1 MMKNEIVKLG
11 IVLLII
17 TSIAGGLLAFSNTV
31 TADLIVEAEE
41 AASSGPEVA
50 MAVVPGSAKFV
61 NIEEGLV
68 EEIKSENDKFIDG
81 KKAVDENGNT
91 VGYGIRTLSTVAGY
105 GGDMELFVGISPDG
119 EVVGTKVLSM
129 AETPGLGTNVQNQEF
144 KDQYLGKTTDMNIEV
159 VKSGV
164 SEDNQIQAVAG
175 ATFSSNS
182 YTSAVN
188 NALSIFEEYIK

>member
-1 MMKNEIVKLG
+1 MMQNEIVKLG

-91 VGYGIRTLSTVAGY
+91 VG
-105 GGDMELFVGISPDG
+105 
-119 EVVGTKVLSM
+119 
-129 AETPGLGTNVQNQEF
+129 
-144 KDQYLGKTTDMNIEV
+144 
-159 VKSGV
+159 
-164 SEDNQIQAVAG
+164 
-175 ATFSSNS
+175 
-182 YTSAVN
+182 
-188 NALSIFEEYIK
+188 

>member
-1 MMKNEIVKLG
+1 
-11 IVLLII
+11 
-17 TSIAGGLLAFSNTV
+17 
-31 TADLIVEAEE
+31 
-41 AASSGPEVA
+41 
-50 MAVVPGSAKFV
+50 
-61 NIEEGLV
+61 
-68 EEIKSENDKFIDG
+68 
-81 KKAVDENGNT
+81 
-91 VGYGIRTLSTVAGY
+91 LSTVAGY

-188 NALSIFEEYIK
+188 NALSIFEEYIKYEGL